1 MIRYNRLF
9 TTVPTPSFYMGP
21 HFTSNMEP
29 LDIKVSFYR
38 LGTDRMKMN
47 LFKFLN
53 HHGMSS
59 FCITFHFHVTDHA
72 KHVASFQ
79 VFFNTFSSR
88 PDRFTTVKKMLRNYK
103 KVDWCTQFA
112 FCVCVFFWTKLKYSR
127 RSWYAWQDSCV
138 DENH

>member
-72 KHVASFQ
+72 KHVASFKY
-79 VFFNTFSSR
+79 VF
-88 PDRFTTVKKMLRNYK
+88 
-103 KVDWCTQFA
+103 KVDPTG
-112 FCVCVFFWTKLKYSR
+112 LLR
-127 RSWYAWQDSCV
+127 
-138 DENH
+138 